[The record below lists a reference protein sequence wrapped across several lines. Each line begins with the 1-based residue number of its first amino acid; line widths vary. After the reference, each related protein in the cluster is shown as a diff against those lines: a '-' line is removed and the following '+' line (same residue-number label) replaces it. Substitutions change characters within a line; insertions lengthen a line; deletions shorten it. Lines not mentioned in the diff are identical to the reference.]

1 MPRKQ
6 NKVSPG
12 TSREREEA
20 VKAAVKAVKEG
31 QSIRNA
37 AKCFGVPY
45 TTLHDHCCGELEKYT
60 CRQCSSITC
69 HTLACK

>member
-1 MPRKQ
+1 MPRKKKQ
-6 NKVSPG
+6 VSARA
-12 TSREREEA
+12 SSEREEA

-45 TTLHDHCCGELEKYT
+45 TTLHDHCSGELDK
-60 CRQCSSITC
+60 
-69 HTLACK
+69 HTYKHCVHV